1 MKQAIKKKGF
11 AKPTVTDIRSIA
23 GFADDKTVT
32 RQSSAEKPLEFIV
45 LDKAFEEAT
54 QLPGIPL
61 GYLSIVGGWSNTG
74 KSTLVNCIVAAC
86 QRQGI
91 LPVIF
96 DTENNFDFSY
106 AKDCGMEFEEV
117 LGERVDE
124 ETGEIIPNAIV
135 DYRGYFLYYN
145 SVVLADMCGMND
157 YSTGKQTKTKRK
169 QAVLEDIAY
178 VINDLLDK
186 QDEGKLKMP
195 LCFIWDSIG
204 SIGSYK
210 SYTSKTGNNM
220 FDAGAISQAFSNIIN
235 NRIPSSKSV
244 GCEYT
249 NTMFC
254 VNKIWNDS
262 MNSMGGAASIE
273 YKGGKTFYYGARLIL
288 HVGGVAKASTK
299 RLTCTYKGETINYG
313 IITKIKGIK
322 NQLPSPWNILRE
334 NTFCCVHNGIISED
348 DLDEYKK
355 TSLKELLKKLE
366 SSKNSSDIDIDKVV
380 PEDVIFTEEETE
392 EM

>member
-1 MKQAIKKKGF
+1 MRQAIKKKSF
-11 AKPTVTDIRSIA
+11 AKPSVNDIRAIA
-23 GFADDKTVT
+23 GFNDEIKAS
-32 RQSSAEKPLEFIV
+32 RESSAEKPMDFII
-45 LDKAFEEAT
+45 LPKAFEEAT

-117 LGERVDE
+117 YGDVVDS
-124 ETGEIIPNAIV
+124 ETGEVTNGIV
-135 DYRGYFLYYN
+135 DYRGLFLYYN
-145 SVVLADMCGMND
+145 SVILAEKCGMND

-169 QAVLEDIAY
+169 QAVLEDISF

-186 QDEGKLKMP
+186 QDEGKLQMP
-195 LCFIWDSIG
+195 ICFIWDSIG
-204 SIGSYK
+204 SIGSFK

-235 NRIPSSKSV
+235 NRIPASKSV
-244 GCEYT
+244 GCEFT

-273 YKGGKTFYYGARLIL
+273 FKGGKTFVYGARLIL
-288 HVGGVAKASTK
+288 HVGGVAKAATK
-299 RLTCTYKGETINYG
+299 RLTCTYKGETVNYG
-313 IITKIKGIK
+313 IITKIKSTK
-322 NQLPSPWNILRE
+322 NQLPSPWNIMRE
-334 NTFCCVHNGIISED
+334 STFCCVHNGIISENE
-348 DLDEYKK
+348 LDEYKK
-355 TSLKELLKKLE
+355 TDLKDLLKKLE
-366 SSKNSSDIDIDKVV
+366 EYKNNSDSGDENITDK
-380 PEDVIFTEEETE
+380 DLTFGEEEVSE
-392 EM
+392 E